1 MKKDKEPVYQ
11 LPDPT
16 IGASSRPEPPCQK
29 HDSEV
34 YKLADSEVWQQIYPA
49 PERLL

>member
-16 IGASSRPEPPCQK
+16 IGASSRPPDMNMLTVDPQFHHSLKPLPLMTLEN
-29 HDSEV
+29 
-34 YKLADSEVWQQIYPA
+34 
-49 PERLL
+49 LLCFQ